1 MKDKDVSKLIS
12 PIVILTSLLVV
23 GLTGCGVPKDDS
35 ISIIGGADGPTSVF
49 IASNVVKNG
58 GTASNQPDA
67 DGEIVNTYEV
77 TDADLSEK
85 YFEEDKLVTM
95 VRYYE
100 MSDGTWK
107 TDDHAYKYR
116 LEITGR
122 MPNAAKDSTFVY
134 LSNVEEISF
143 ERAYM
148 AAGLSSNMDD
158 YFALEDAVLVAMK

>member
-1 MKDKDVSKLIS
+1 MKKSGMMM
-12 PIVILTSLLVV
+12 LTFLVAL
-23 GLTGCGVPKDDS
+23 GLTGCGVPKDDNVA
-35 ISIIGGADGPTSVF
+35 IIGGADGPTSVF
-49 IASNVVKNG
+49 IASNVGKNEG
-58 GTASNQPDA
+58 KGSDQAEI

-77 TDADLSEK
+77 TDADLTEK
-85 YFEEDKLVTM
+85 SYEEGKLVTI

-107 TDDHAYKYR
+107 TDDHTYKYR

-122 MPNAAKDSTFVY
+122 MPNAAKDSTYVY
-134 LSNVEEISF
+134 LSNIEDISF

-158 YFALEDAVLVAMK
+158 YFAPEDAVLVAMK